1 MSEPVKA
8 ALQTAKAKM
17 KLLLDPGVVALNQ
30 AIELEERPPAQSLT
44 HLVYAIF
51 GLVALAIIWS
61 MLTRVDVVTNAPG
74 RVLPIGDLVAIQH
87 LEGGVIAQILVS
99 EGERVRKG
107 QTLLR
112 LAALDTQGK
121 LEQLKAKRAAH
132 LIAME
137 GDRAVVEGRAP
148 AFDAVVPGF
157 LKQKAE
163 QLSLTTARQQA
174 IEAERTVLTAQKAQR
189 ESEVRRLSAQLIV
202 LRRDERNAEEELAV
216 RTDLLDRK
224 LTTRDRFYGAQR
236 DAADRQKQRMNARDQ
251 LSGAESEL
259 SEYERKLIEF
269 EKRTRAEA
277 QESIAKH
284 TADLA
289 EVDAALSNEQGRAKR
304 LNLTAPVAGL
314 VSGLAVKAINAVV
327 KPGETLMEIVPTA
340 DAMVVIAEVKPQDIG
355 QVVVGQRADVRVS
368 AFDYATFG
376 TLTGKVDRISATTFA
391 DQNGR
396 QFYKVRVRLQR
407 DYFGNDRAKGR
418 IIPGMDVEVD
428 VKTGARSVLAYLL
441 KPVTRTW
448 DSALKEP

>member
-44 HLVYAIF
+44 HLVYAIS
-51 GLVALAIIWS
+51 GLVALAIVWS

-74 RVLPIGDLVAIQH
+74 RVLPVGDLVAIQH

-148 AFDAVVPGF
+148 AFDAIVPGF
-157 LKQKAE
+157 VKQKAE
-163 QLSLTTARQQA
+163 QLSLTNARQQA

-236 DAADRQKQRMNARDQ
+236 DAADRQKQRLNARDQ

-289 EVDAALSNEQGRAKR
+289 EVDAALSNEQARAKR

-407 DYFGNDRAKGR
+407 DYFGNDRVKGR

>member
-1 MSEPVKA
+1 MSEHVNK

-17 KLLLDPGVVALNQ
+17 RLLLDPGVVALNQ

-51 GLVALAIIWS
+51 GLVALAIVWS

-74 RVLPIGDLVAIQH
+74 RVLPVGDLVAIQH

-121 LEQLKAKRAAH
+121 LEQLRAKRAAH

-137 GDRAVVEGRAP
+137 GDRAVMEGRAP
-148 AFDAVVPGF
+148 AFDEVVPGF
-157 LKQKAE
+157 AKQKAE

-189 ESEVRRLSAQLIV
+189 ESEVRRLSAQIIV

-269 EKRTRAEA
+269 DKRTRAEA

-314 VSGLAVKAINAVV
+314 VSGLAVKAVNAVV

-407 DYFGNDRAKGR
+407 DYFGNDKVKGR